1 MSHAISVDAHT
12 RIENLYILPK
22 IILDMLNLSGG
33 SHLLFMDFFLTC
45 ILKNRSLPLHLQLK
59 EEELQIFQKHSEL
72 FSQAPQLLAPLF
84 QIYQSNLFVNL
95 LLLLCDNWI
104 RPALSSREPS
114 LSRELRILQLIYKN
128 IQLPVSQII
137 QWIADDLELNPQYL
151 NRIVKNSFHTPLSE
165 LRILQLIYKN
175 IQLPVSQIIQWIA
188 DDLEL
193 NPQYLNR
200 IVKNSFH
207 TPLSHLILETKLE
220 KSCQFLEENSTI
232 TETAL
237 ALGFYDHSHYTRYFT
252 RYFGIS
258 PLILETKLEKSCQFL
273 EENSTI
279 TETALALGFY
289 DHSHYTRYFT
299 RYFGISPSSYQK
311 KYLKV

>member
-1 MSHAISVDAHT
+1 MQYKLSFVEQHTALPFHMETYSYPVSNKGDFHSHEFFEIGIVLEGSGKHYVDQSVFSLKPGTVYFIPIGMSHAISADAHT

-59 EEELQIFQKHSEL
+59 EEELQIFRKHSEL

-151 NRIVKNSFHTPLSE
+151 NRIVKNSFHTPLS
-165 LRILQLIYKN
+165 Q
-175 IQLPVSQIIQWIA
+175 
-188 DDLEL
+188 
-193 NPQYLNR
+193 
-200 IVKNSFH
+200 
-207 TPLSHLILETKLE
+207 
-220 KSCQFLEENSTI
+220 
-232 TETAL
+232 
-237 ALGFYDHSHYTRYFT
+237 
-252 RYFGIS
+252 
-258 PLILETKLEKSCQFL
+258 LILETKLEKSCQFL

>member
-1 MSHAISVDAHT
+1 MQYKLSFVEQHTALPFHMETYSYPVSNKGDFHSHEFFEIGIVLEGSGKHYVDQSVFSLKPGTVYFIPIGMSHAISVDAHT

-59 EEELQIFQKHSEL
+59 EEELQIFRKHSEL

-95 LLLLCDNWI
+95 LFLLCDNWI

-151 NRIVKNSFHTPLSE
+151 NRIVKNSFHTPLS
-165 LRILQLIYKN
+165 Q
-175 IQLPVSQIIQWIA
+175 
-188 DDLEL
+188 
-193 NPQYLNR
+193 
-200 IVKNSFH
+200 
-207 TPLSHLILETKLE
+207 LILETKLE

-237 ALGFYDHSHYTRYFT
+237 T
-252 RYFGIS
+252 
-258 PLILETKLEKSCQFL
+258 
-273 EENSTI
+273 
-279 TETALALGFY
+279 LGFY

-311 KYLKV
+311 KHLKV

>member
-1 MSHAISVDAHT
+1 
-12 RIENLYILPK
+12 
-22 IILDMLNLSGG
+22 
-33 SHLLFMDFFLTC
+33 MDFFLTC

-59 EEELQIFQKHSEL
+59 EEELQIFRKHSEL
-72 FSQAPQLLAPLF
+72 FSQTPQLLAPLF

-95 LLLLCDNWI
+95 LFLLCDNWI

-151 NRIVKNSFHTPLSE
+151 NRIVKNSFHTPLS
-165 LRILQLIYKN
+165 Q
-175 IQLPVSQIIQWIA
+175 
-188 DDLEL
+188 
-193 NPQYLNR
+193 
-200 IVKNSFH
+200 
-207 TPLSHLILETKLE
+207 
-220 KSCQFLEENSTI
+220 
-232 TETAL
+232 
-237 ALGFYDHSHYTRYFT
+237 
-252 RYFGIS
+252 
-258 PLILETKLEKSCQFL
+258 LILETKLEKSCQFL

-311 KYLKV
+311 KHLKV